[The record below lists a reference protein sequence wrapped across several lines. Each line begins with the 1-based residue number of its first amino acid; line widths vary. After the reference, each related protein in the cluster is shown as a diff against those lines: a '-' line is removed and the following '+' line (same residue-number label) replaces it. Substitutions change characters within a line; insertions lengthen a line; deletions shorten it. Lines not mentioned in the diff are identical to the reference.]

1 MGVDLGGTRVRAG
14 AVTVDGRLTAQTE
27 VLTEPTRGSAAV
39 LDTVQEAIAR
49 LAGSLDRLTAI
60 GVAAAGLIH
69 PDTGA
74 VVAAPNLG
82 WRGVPLA
89 AILAARFGVPVSVEN
104 DVRAAAWG
112 EFRFGVHRARSLIA
126 VFVGTGIGSGVI
138 LDGALWSGSG
148 NSAGELGHTQVVP
161 DGLPCPCGG
170 HGCLEQY
177 ASGAGVQRRL
187 RAALADGARTAL
199 GDETGGDAAALTVD
213 MLAAAANSGDELARR
228 LWTELRRYF
237 TLAVANY
244 VTLLNPELLILG
256 GGVMD
261 NVPELFDDV
270 TGGVLLAT
278 TILARDSLRIEH
290 ARLGDWGG
298 VLGAADLAAHGGPEM
313 ALKPP
318 DVRAAAAEPR
328 RPSS

>member
-1 MGVDLGGTRVRAG
+1 
-14 AVTVDGRLTAQTE
+14 
-27 VLTEPTRGSAAV
+27 
-39 LDTVQEAIAR
+39 
-49 LAGSLDRLTAI
+49 
-60 GVAAAGLIH
+60 
-69 PDTGA
+69 
-74 VVAAPNLG
+74 VAAPNLG

-89 AILAARFGVPVSVEN
+89 ATLAARFGVPVTVEN

-112 EFRFGVHRARSLIA
+112 EFRFGAHRARSLIA
-126 VFVGTGIGSGVI
+126 VFVGTGVGSGAI

-177 ASGAGVQRRL
+177 ASSAGVQRRL
-187 RAALADGARTAL
+187 RAALDERVKTSLLEATE
-199 GDETGGDAAALTVD
+199 GDPGALTVD
-213 MLAAAANSGDELARR
+213 MLAAAANSGDDLARR
-228 LWTELRRYF
+228 LWTELRRYL

-261 NVPELFDDV
+261 TVPELFDEV

-278 TILARDSLRIEH
+278 TILARDSLRIER
-290 ARLGDWGG
+290 ARLGDWAG

-313 ALKPP
+313 APKPP
-318 DVRAAAAEPR
+318 DARAAAAEPR